1 MASYKGYKFDK
12 KIGEGAFSKVWRAS
26 KDEKVY
32 CIKIIDKKEIRKQRV
47 EKYVKGEIE
56 VLSRI
61 KHPNILKYYESG
73 GDDVN
78 YYLVTELYNGGDLAN
93 YLEEAL
99 TRTDRPFPE
108 NLVQH
113 IMRQITP
120 ALSYLHSNYI
130 LHRDLKL
137 DNLMIQYNS
146 NSALANKDLFNATIH
161 IVDFGFARFIEK
173 GGVAS
178 SDLGSAPYKDP
189 NMLLQMMKDKKTRNK
204 IPYSYDQKVDIWSL
218 GILCY
223 EMLIGTWTYDADNME
238 ELVGK
243 VKNGTY
249 YLPLSLHQETV
260 DFLVAM
266 LQFDPDK
273 RASAEQ
279 LCHMPF
285 ITKNY
290 SSFTEI
296 NKDVYKVC
304 GNEIRLSSKDGK

>member
-1 MASYKGYKFDK
+1 MASFNGYSLDK
-12 KIGEGAFSKVWRAS
+12 QIGEGAFSKVYKAS
-26 KDEKVY
+26 KDGKEYCVKV
-32 CIKIIDKKEIRKQRV
+32 IDKKEIRKQRV

-61 KHPNILKYYESG
+61 KHPNILKYYDSG
-73 GDDVN
+73 GDKIN
-78 YYLVTELYNGGDLAN
+78 YYLVTELFNGGDLAK
-93 YLEEAL
+93 YLEDAL
-99 TRTDRPFPE
+99 TNTDRPFSE

-120 ALSYLHSNYI
+120 ALSYLHSNCI

-146 NSALANKDLFNATIH
+146 NEALAKKDLFNASIH

-189 NMLLQMMKDKKTRNK
+189 NMLLQIMKDKKARNNVN
-204 IPYSYDQKVDIWSL
+204 YSYDQKVDIWSL
-218 GILCY
+218 GVLCY
-223 EMLIGTWTYDADNME
+223 EMLIGTWTYDADSME
-238 ELVGK
+238 ELIGK
-243 VKNGTY
+243 VKSGTY

-266 LQFDPDK
+266 LQFDPDN
-273 RASAEQ
+273 RATAEK
-279 LCHMPF
+279 LCQMPF
-285 ITKNY
+285 LTKNY

-296 NKDVYKVC
+296 NKDIYNVC
-304 GNEIRLSSKDGK
+304 GNEIRLNSRAGK